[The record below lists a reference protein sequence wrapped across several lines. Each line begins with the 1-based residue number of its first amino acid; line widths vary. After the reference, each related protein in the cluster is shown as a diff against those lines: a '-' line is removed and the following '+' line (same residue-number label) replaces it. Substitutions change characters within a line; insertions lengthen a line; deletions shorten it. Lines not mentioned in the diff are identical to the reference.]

1 MSYPVYLGRAPG
13 PRGSW
18 QGTSQCRDAQPYPNN
33 GNGPNFQRRR
43 KLKMWGWF
51 GMYIGHVRAHLFSSQ
66 LLMGSKLLGIHDCLI
81 LLLADY
87 FDMCWKCC
95 IGGIL
100 RGWNSMESRWSCVPW
115 LLPSWTMPYCNCDII
130 TQPQQCIVVWFCVCV
145 VQRGRIKGL
154 LEKLSMHSDEPWMH
168 RYFCWYPSFLSRPG
182 ARTPVITQL
191 RRNWPVLLQEDL
203 TKGCV
208 R

>member
-18 QGTSQCRDAQPYPNN
+18 QGTSQCRDAQPYPN
-33 GNGPNFQRRR
+33 NGPNFQRRR

-115 LLPSWTMPYCNCDII
+115 LLPSWTMPYCNRDII
-130 TQPQQCIVVWFCVCV
+130 TQPQQCIVVWFFVCVCCAKGTHQRFV
-145 VQRGRIKGL
+145 GETIQAFGWALDASLFLLIPPLSYHVQAHGPQSSLSLGGTGR
-154 LEKLSMHSDEPWMH
+154 S
-168 RYFCWYPSFLSRPG
+168 C
-182 ARTPVITQL
+182 
-191 RRNWPVLLQEDL
+191 RRRIWLKDV
-203 TKGCV
+203 
-208 R
+208 

>member
-1 MSYPVYLGRAPG
+1 MSYPVYLARAPG

-18 QGTSQCRDAQPYPNN
+18 QGTSQCRDAQPYPN
-33 GNGPNFQRRR
+33 NGPNFQRRR

-115 LLPSWTMPYCNCDII
+115 LLPSWTMPYCNRDII
-130 TQPQQCIVVWFCVCV
+130 TQPQQCIVVWFFVCV
-145 VQRGRIKGL
+145 LCKGDTS
-154 LEKLSMHSDEPWMH
+154 KV
-168 RYFCWYPSFLSRPG
+168 CWRNYPSIRMSLGCIAISVDTPSFLSRPG

-191 RRNWPVLLQEDL
+191 RRNWPVLSREDL